1 MRSIIAGMLGVGLCA
16 TAAFAGNGSA
26 WVSQQDGKTCLR
38 TDHIQRKTVPDNKTI
53 LFRMDDGT
61 TWKNTLQKTCPG
73 LTLAGGFEM
82 TVRSNYVCANQ
93 QPIRVI
99 GAGNTCYLGDFV
111 QVPSKP

>member
-1 MRSIIAGMLGVGLCA
+1 MTSFIIGMMGLAFCA
-16 TAAFAGNGSA
+16 TATWAGAGSP
-26 WVSQQDGKTCLR
+26 WVSQQDGKVCLR
-38 TDHIQRKTVPDNKTI
+38 SDHIQRKTVPDNKTV

-73 LTLAGGFEM
+73 LAIASGFAM
-82 TVRSNYVCANQ
+82 TVRTNYVCANQ